1 MNATTLTII
10 NPRIFEPTTFAK
22 LKQDY
27 LTAQPYKHVVI
38 DNFLNPDF
46 ADILCDRFPLLSQ
59 MKTHYKG
66 LNENKAEDANFQAY
80 DEAFRQL
87 KAEYRSPEFIKFL
100 EDLTDIKGLSMP
112 DDALGCG
119 THQGDNG
126 SYLDIHVDFN
136 IHPSQDL
143 HRRLNV
149 LLFLNRD
156 WKEDYGGKLEMWD
169 SAMTRCV
176 TSHLPILNRLVIF
189 ETNEISYHGYDRIT
203 VPEGVTR
210 KSIYA
215 YFYTKASETAKHLT
229 YHDTIFRARPT
240 ESTAKKLK
248 TTLKEAVKNFIKR
261 HMKNMGVIQLYY
273 DTLFNVKNRKR

>member
-1 MNATTLTII
+1 MSTTTQTLI
-10 NPRIFEPTTFAK
+10 NPRIYEPQTVAV
-22 LKQDY
+22 LKQSY
-27 LTAQPYKHVVI
+27 VSAQPYKHLVI
-38 DNFLNPDF
+38 DNFLNPEF
-46 ADILCDRFPLLSQ
+46 ADVLCDRFPPLSQ

-80 DEAFRQL
+80 DDAFRQL

-119 THQGDNG
+119 IHQGENG

-156 WKEDYGGKLEMWD
+156 WKEEYGGKLEMWD
-169 SAMTRCV
+169 SQMTQCV
-176 TSHLPILNRLVIF
+176 TAHLPILNRLVIF
-189 ETNEISYHGYDRIT
+189 ETNESSYHGYGTIS
-203 VPEGVTR
+203 VPDGVTR

-215 YFYTKASETAKHLT
+215 YFYTKASETAKSLG

-240 ESTAKKLK
+240 ESTSKKIK
-248 TTLKEAVKNFIKR
+248 TTLKESVKNFIKR
-261 HMKNMGVIQLYY
+261 QMKKSGVIQFYY

>member
-1 MNATTLTII
+1 MSAIVASII
-10 NPRIFEPTTFAK
+10 NPRVFEPRTVAE
-22 LKQDY
+22 LKRQY
-27 LTAQPYKHVVI
+27 STAEPYKHLVI
-38 DNFLNPDF
+38 DGFLNPEF
-46 ADILCDRFPLLSQ
+46 ADALCDRFPSLSQ

-80 DEAFRQL
+80 DEAFRLL
-87 KAEYRSPEFIKFL
+87 KAQYRSPEFIKFL
-100 EDLTDIKGLSMP
+100 EELTDIKGLMMP

-119 THQGDNG
+119 THQGENG

-136 IHPSQDL
+136 IHPSLDL

-156 WKEDYGGKLEMWD
+156 WKEEYGGKLEMWD
-169 SAMTRCV
+169 AKMTRCV
-176 TSHLPILNRLVIF
+176 KAHLPALNRLVIF
-189 ETNEISYHGYDRIT
+189 ETNEISYHGYGKIS
-203 VPEGVTR
+203 VPDGVTR

-215 YFYTKASETAKHLT
+215 YFYTKASETAKGLK

-240 ESTAKKLK
+240 ESASKKIK
-248 TTLKEAVKNFIKR
+248 TTVKESVKNALKR
-261 HMKNMGVIQLYY
+261 AMKNVGVIQLYY

>member
-1 MNATTLTII
+1 MSTTTQTLI
-10 NPRIFEPTTFAK
+10 NPRIYEPEIFAA
-22 LKQDY
+22 LKQSY
-27 LTAQPYKHVVI
+27 ISAQPYKHLVI
-38 DNFLNPDF
+38 DNFLNAEF
-46 ADILCDRFPLLSQ
+46 ADVLCDRFPPLSQ

-80 DEAFRQL
+80 DEAFGQL

-119 THQGDNG
+119 THQGENG

-156 WKEDYGGKLEMWD
+156 WKEEYGGKLEMWD
-169 SAMTRCV
+169 SKMTQCV
-176 TSHLPILNRLVIF
+176 TAHMPLLNRLVIF
-189 ETNEISYHGYDRIT
+189 ETNEISYHGYGTIS
-203 VPEGVTR
+203 VPDGVTR

-215 YFYTKASETAKHLT
+215 YFYTKASETAKSLS

-240 ESTAKKLK
+240 ESTSKKIK
-248 TTLKEAVKNFIKR
+248 TTLKESVKNFIKR
-261 HMKNMGVIQLYY
+261 QMKKSGVIQFYY